1 MTNTFEIGKSYYDVD
16 GHKVELIAFTDD
28 ARYVVSKTMQVEYYD
43 DVYYEQ
49 GETCI
54 LDRLF
59 SLPPKEVVDSEV
71 AALRKEKERL
81 TALNSELR
89 TQAHLAERDVAD
101 RIKRL
106 KKYEALELVD
116 DFLEKRTTHF
126 LIEEYYD
133 YKIVDLDGLKDDD
146 KWSPQ
151 FRMISLFGKNG
162 GDPEWRICRYSDGSG
177 NDWKHIIPCLS
188 EDDAKQRR
196 VKLITDSLN
205 ASRASLKANTPYWT
219 IQTVNAALK
228 HGIPVPDDLLDARNK
243 YEQKAINNKRKRAQQ
258 NIERHQK
265 EIDEADAAEAALCA
279 AVVHEFPSP
288 KGVA

>member
-1 MTNTFEIGKSYYDVD
+1 MANTFEIGKSYYDVD
-16 GHKVELIAFTDD
+16 GRKVELIAFTDD
-28 ARYVVSKTMQVEYYD
+28 ERYVVSKTMQVEYYD

-59 SLPPKEVVDSEV
+59 DLPPKEVVDSEV

-89 TQAHLAERDVAD
+89 TKAHLAEKDVAD

-106 KKYEALELVD
+106 QKYEALELVE
-116 DFLEKRTTHF
+116 DFLEKRITHF
-126 LIEEYYD
+126 LIEEHYD

-151 FRMISLFGKNG
+151 FRMVSLFGKKG
-162 GDPEWRICRYSDGSG
+162 GDPEWKICRYSDGSG
-177 NDWKHIIPCLS
+177 NDWKRLIPCLS
-188 EDDAKQRR
+188 EDDAKEKR

-205 ASRASLKANTPYWT
+205 SSRASAQANNPYWT
-219 IQTVNAALK
+219 SQIVNAALK
-228 HGIPVPDDLLDARNK
+228 YGVPVPDDLLEYRNQ
-243 YEQKAINNKRKRAQQ
+243 YERKAIADKRSRAQQ
-258 NIERHQK
+258 NIERYQK
-265 EIDEADAAEAALCA
+265 EIDEANAAEAALKLA
-279 AVVHEFPSP
+279 RAES
-288 KGVA
+288 